1 MNRFAVYV
9 ALFFLL
15 ASFFGFF
22 WPQVL
27 ADTGNMWYLGVIG
40 ATYLTISMI
49 VVFISH
55 LTGNEKIV
63 GFMMIGDLSDT
74 GEVEESRRPIIWS
87 FLTAHACLTA
97 IMLVWMGIHITAAT
111 HGLPLN

>member
-1 MNRFAVYV
+1 MNKIV
-9 ALFFLL
+9 LFFLL
-15 ASFFGFF
+15 AIYCAFCLGFF
-22 WPQVL
+22 WSQAL
-27 ADTGNMWYLGVIG
+27 SDTGNMWYLGVIG

-97 IMLVWMGIHITAAT
+97 IMLVWMGIHIT
-111 HGLPLN
+111 